1 MNKREYLEFNK
12 HIISGKTVLDLAC
25 HTGESTSIIQQLGAK
40 HIYGVDARQRL
51 IDQAKLRV
59 QNNVEFFVGDIQNE
73 NLIVPLAKHS
83 DTVIVLGA
91 LYHLYNHF
99 GFLSH
104 VLRPNV
110 EHLLIETIA
119 GPETLNPEMFWGFE
133 TITSDFNGWSDLVTI
148 VPNGTP
154 NLSWI
159 IQSAKLFGFECDWVH
174 YFGELQPKQRFNI
187 TLEEYMS
194 IRDESW
200 PDYETI
206 ISNAPLPQH
215 VKTDISNMLL
225 QDDKDAGGKKRMLI
239 RLYNKQLINS
249 APVNIN
255 DCYRWNPK

>member
-1 MNKREYLEFNK
+1 MKKYEYLEFNK
-12 HIISGKTVLDLAC
+12 NIIEGKTVLDLAC

-40 HIYGVDARQRL
+40 YIYGVDARQQL
-51 IDQAKLRV
+51 IDQAKTSV
-59 QNNVEFFVGDIQNE
+59 QNNVEFFVGDIQTE
-73 NLIVPLAKHS
+73 NLIVPLAKKS

-104 VLRPNV
+104 ILRPNI
-110 EHLLIETIA
+110 EHLLIETVA

-133 TITSDFNGWSDLVTI
+133 MIDNIYNGWHDLATV

-159 IQSAKLFGFECDWVH
+159 IQSAKLFGFECDWVR
-174 YFGELQPKQRFNI
+174 YYGKLQPKQRCHV

-194 IRDESW
+194 IKDESW

-206 ISNAPLPQH
+206 ISNTPLPQH
-215 VKTDISNMLL
+215 VESDISAMLG
-225 QDDKDAGGKKRMLI
+225 QDDKDSGGNKRMLI

-249 APVNIN
+249 VPV
-255 DCYRWNPK
+255 DVKECYIWNPE